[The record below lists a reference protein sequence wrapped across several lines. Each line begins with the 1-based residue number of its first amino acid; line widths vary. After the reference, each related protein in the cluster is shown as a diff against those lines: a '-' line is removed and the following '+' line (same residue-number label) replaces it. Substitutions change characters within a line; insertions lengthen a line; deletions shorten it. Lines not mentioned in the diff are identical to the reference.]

1 MKRSIQLVALLL
13 TVFMGS
19 CTGGKDKAAAEH
31 VDAKPIV
38 KLADVKARPVDQIQ
52 DYTATVEA
60 EVKNN
65 IAPSS
70 PVRIDQI
77 FVEVGD
83 RVSKGQKLV
92 QMDAANLKQTKLQLD
107 NQEIEFNRIDEL
119 YKVGG
124 ASKSEWDASKMQLD
138 VKKTA
143 YKNLLENT
151 SLQSPING
159 VVTARNYDNG
169 DMYSGGEPV
178 LVVEQITPVKL
189 LINVSE
195 TYFTKVKK
203 GTPVDV
209 KLDVYGD
216 EVFTGTINLI
226 YPTIDATTRTFQ
238 VEIRLDN
245 KDQRVRP
252 GMFAR
257 ATLNFGTA
265 ENVVVPDLAIV
276 KQAGSGDRYVFVYKD
291 GKVSYNKVELG
302 RRMGTEYE
310 LKSGVPDNSQVVVA
324 GQSRLV
330 NGMEVAVEEI
340 NAKGGLQIEFNAQ
353 DDEADGEKAVSAYN
367 VLKDW
372 GMQVMAGQVT
382 TGSALAVAPESTAD
396 NMFNL
401 TPSASAESLALS
413 GANIFQMCF
422 TDPNQGASAAELV
435 STKALGTKV
444 GVIYDSSD
452 DYSSGLYKGFSDKAA
467 ELGLEIVATT
477 SFTAD
482 NKADLSTQVT
492 QCQDAGADLVFLP
505 IYYTEAA
512 QILSYANKI
521 GYAPKFFGC
530 DGMDGILTVEGFDTS
545 LAEGLALMT
554 PFDANASDEATQSFV
569 AKFKEKM
576 DGLVPNQ
583 FAADGYDVIYALYN
597 AMTAAGITGS
607 ESASE
612 ICTALEAQFATMTI
626 DGLTGT
632 GMHWDENGMISKA
645 PAAVVIENGVYVPMG

>member
-1 MKRSIQLVALLL
+1 MKKGIQLVALLL
-13 TVFMGS
+13 AAFMGS
-19 CTGGKDKAAAEH
+19 CTGGKDKAAVAAQADE
-31 VDAKPIV
+31 KPIV
-38 KLADVKARPVDQIQ
+38 KLADVKVRPVDQIQ

-107 NQEIEFNRIDEL
+107 NQEIEFKRIDEL

-151 SLQSPING
+151 ALLSPING

-169 DMYSGGEPV
+169 DMYSGGNPV

-203 GTPVDV
+203 GAPVDV

-216 EVFTGTINLI
+216 EIFTGNISLI
-226 YPTIDATTRTFQ
+226 YPTIDAVTRTFQ
-238 VEIRLDN
+238 VEIKLDN
-245 KDQRVRP
+245 RDQRVRP

-265 ENVVVPDLAIV
+265 DNVVVPDLAIV

-330 NGMEVAVEEI
+330 NGMY
-340 NAKGGLQIEFNAQ
+340 NPQIQ
-353 DDEADGEKAVSAYN
+353 I
-367 VLKDW
+367 
-372 GMQVMAGQVT
+372 
-382 TGSALAVAPESTAD
+382 
-396 NMFNL
+396 
-401 TPSASAESLALS
+401 SAESETKRS
-413 GANIFQMCF
+413 IFREKDK
-422 TDPNQGASAAELV
+422 TKRSKKESAQH
-435 STKALGTKV
+435 SK
-444 GVIYDSSD
+444 SR
-452 DYSSGLYKGFSDKAA
+452 
-467 ELGLEIVATT
+467 
-477 SFTAD
+477 
-482 NKADLSTQVT
+482 NK
-492 QCQDAGADLVFLP
+492 
-505 IYYTEAA
+505 
-512 QILSYANKI
+512 
-521 GYAPKFFGC
+521 
-530 DGMDGILTVEGFDTS
+530 
-545 LAEGLALMT
+545 
-554 PFDANASDEATQSFV
+554 SFV
-569 AKFKEKM
+569 M
-576 DGLVPNQ
+576 TSVS
-583 FAADGYDVIYALYN
+583 AL
-597 AMTAAGITGS
+597 
-607 ESASE
+607 
-612 ICTALEAQFATMTI
+612 
-626 DGLTGT
+626 
-632 GMHWDENGMISKA
+632 
-645 PAAVVIENGVYVPMG
+645 

>member
-107 NQEIEFNRIDEL
+107 NQEIEFNR
-119 YKVGG
+119 
-124 ASKSEWDASKMQLD
+124 
-138 VKKTA
+138 
-143 YKNLLENT
+143 LLENT

-330 NGMEVAVEEI
+330 NGMEVEVE
-340 NAKGGLQIEFNAQ
+340 ASSQ
-353 DDEADGEKAVSAYN
+353 
-367 VLKDW
+367 
-372 GMQVMAGQVT
+372 
-382 TGSALAVAPESTAD
+382 
-396 NMFNL
+396 
-401 TPSASAESLALS
+401 PS
-413 GANIFQMCF
+413 
-422 TDPNQGASAAELV
+422 
-435 STKALGTKV
+435 
-444 GVIYDSSD
+444 
-452 DYSSGLYKGFSDKAA
+452 
-467 ELGLEIVATT
+467 
-477 SFTAD
+477 
-482 NKADLSTQVT
+482 
-492 QCQDAGADLVFLP
+492 
-505 IYYTEAA
+505 
-512 QILSYANKI
+512 
-521 GYAPKFFGC
+521 
-530 DGMDGILTVEGFDTS
+530 
-545 LAEGLALMT
+545 
-554 PFDANASDEATQSFV
+554 
-569 AKFKEKM
+569 
-576 DGLVPNQ
+576 
-583 FAADGYDVIYALYN
+583 
-597 AMTAAGITGS
+597 
-607 ESASE
+607 
-612 ICTALEAQFATMTI
+612 
-626 DGLTGT
+626 
-632 GMHWDENGMISKA
+632 SK
-645 PAAVVIENGVYVPMG
+645 